1 MKKQVIAAVTIASL
15 LGFAGGTAV
24 QAFNLGSILKVGG
37 ISVLVSKYGD
47 SINDFLNKL
56 LMKNGVGTNYA
67 TKVVPIL
74 SVGTGKYIGAVQVV
88 GPTEQVDKVKAV
100 AQLEGTFNGI
110 ARANALIPIESLSVS
125 NLSRVQGV
133 GVSATIDFKF

>member
-56 LMKNGVGTNYA
+56 LMKNGVGTDYA

-110 ARANALIPIESLSVS
+110 TRANALIPIESLSVS